1 MKLTDRIGRRM
12 KLHDL
17 HVLTAVVQ
25 AGSMSKAAA
34 LLNTSQS
41 AISRSI
47 AELEQTMGVKLLD
60 RSAQGVEPTN
70 YGRALLKRSAV
81 AFDELKQGVRDVE
94 CLSDPGTGELRIGTS
109 PALSEGL
116 VPSVIE
122 KLSLRYPR
130 AIFHVSTNGALALYE
145 ELRSRRIDLGIVQVS
160 GPVPEEDMDQDVL
173 FEEPLVVVAGAENP
187 WVRRRKI
194 KLTELV
200 GESWAWPAAG
210 TFFDSLVAE
219 AFRAGGLE
227 PPRATVYADTF
238 SMRAK
243 LAENGRF
250 LTVVPACIMRFSTQ
264 HASLKVLPVKLPTT
278 HRPIAIITLKNR
290 TLNALAQFFIDC
302 VREVAKPM
310 AKGQP
315 SIG

>member
-1 MKLTDRIGRRM
+1 MPSMKLTDRIGRRM

-122 KLSLRYPR
+122 KLSL
-130 AIFHVSTNGALALYE
+130 
-145 ELRSRRIDLGIVQVS
+145 
-160 GPVPEEDMDQDVL
+160 
-173 FEEPLVVVAGAENP
+173 
-187 WVRRRKI
+187 
-194 KLTELV
+194 
-200 GESWAWPAAG
+200 
-210 TFFDSLVAE
+210 
-219 AFRAGGLE
+219 
-227 PPRATVYADTF
+227 
-238 SMRAK
+238 
-243 LAENGRF
+243 
-250 LTVVPACIMRFSTQ
+250 
-264 HASLKVLPVKLPTT
+264 
-278 HRPIAIITLKNR
+278 
-290 TLNALAQFFIDC
+290 
-302 VREVAKPM
+302 
-310 AKGQP
+310 
-315 SIG
+315 